1 MEPSTIFFIVCMI
14 VLIYL
19 VYYSYFFSAGN
30 LLSSVV
36 VGNTKTTIKP
46 PVSEIGS
53 MPATATYSVWI
64 NVNDWAYNKIF
75 YKNILTHQD
84 LKKSSV
90 YVSLAPDSNDIN
102 VQVNSGTYTQ
112 GIITNVPLQTWVHL
126 AVVINQKTFDLYLNG
141 KLIQTKLMN
150 NSFTPTPA
158 PNNQIILGGDAITPD
173 IDRDGSSSGSGNDLC
188 FYSGSSTATTGTSC
202 HYTDETTNPGFSGWI
217 TRFNYFQDAKDPQT
231 IWNMYLEGSGV
242 NNFLSNLFGNYGL
255 TVSLTSD
262 GVVSNT
268 ISI

>member
-64 NVNDWAYNKIF
+64 NVNDWNVNKGF
-75 YKNILTHQD
+75 YKNIISYGT
-84 LKKSSV
+84 SV
-90 YVSLAPDSNDIN
+90 YISLAPDTNDVILALKTT
-102 VQVNSGTYTQ
+102 STTPTYTAMTVAKN
-112 GIITNVPLQTWVHL
+112 IPLQTWVHL
-126 AVVINQKTFDLYLNG
+126 AFSLEGATLDTYMNGRIVTTNMVGATTYKTPSSGD
-141 KLIQTKLMN
+141 K
-150 NSFTPTPA
+150 
-158 PNNQIILGGDAITPD
+158 IILAGDNAKPT
-173 IDRDGSSSGSGNDLC
+173 SCSSGGADASTWNSGKTAGC
-188 FYSGSSTATTGTSC
+188 SFASTTTP
-202 HYTDETTNPGFSGWI
+202 NPGFSGWV
-217 TRFNYFQDAKDPQT
+217 TQFQYAQAGTDPQG
-231 IWNMYLEGSGV
+231 IWNIYQQGNGSSMFS
-242 NNFLSNLFGNYGL
+242 NFFGNYGL
-255 TVSLTSD
+255 LIALTNNGVSQNS
-262 GVVSNT
+262 

>member
-1 MEPSTIFFIVCMI
+1 MEPSTIFFIVCII

-36 VGNTKTTIKP
+36 VGNTETIIKP

-53 MPATATYSVWI
+53 MPATATYSIWI
-64 NVNDWAYNKIF
+64 NVNDWNYNKSF
-75 YKNILTHQD
+75 YKNILTHQVVAAE
-84 LKKSSV
+84 KGSV
-90 YVSLAPDSNDIN
+90 YISLDRDSNN
-102 VQVNSGTYTQ
+102 VVVSIRQDNAGTSYVASS
-112 GIITNVPLQTWVHL
+112 IENIPLQTWVHL
-126 AVVINQKTFDLYLNG
+126 AVVVNQKTFDLYLNG
-141 KLIQTKLMN
+141 KLIKTTMLDYVFVPSAASGNQIVLGGIAT
-150 NSFTPTPA
+150 TPTSA
-158 PNNQIILGGDAITPD
+158 CGGSTGLYGSITGCYQSFSDAS
-173 IDRDGSSSGSGNDLC
+173 R
-188 FYSGSSTATTGTSC
+188 
-202 HYTDETTNPGFSGWI
+202 NPGFSGWI

-242 NNFLSNLFGNYGL
+242 NSFLSNLFGNYGL

>member
-1 MEPSTIFFIVCMI
+1 MEPSTIFFIVCII

-36 VGNTKTTIKP
+36 VGNTETIIKP
-46 PVSEIGS
+46 PVSETGII
-53 MPATATYSVWI
+53 PATGTYSLWI
-64 NVNDWAYNKIF
+64 NVNDWAYNKSF
-75 YKNILTHQD
+75 YKNILTHQTLTPD
-84 LKKSSV
+84 QGSV
-90 YVSLAPDSNDIN
+90 SISLDHDSNN
-102 VQVNSGTYTQ
+102 VVVAIRQDNT
-112 GIITNVPLQTWVHL
+112 TNKYISASIDNIPLQTWVHL
-126 AVVINQKTFDLYLNG
+126 AVVVNQKTFDLYLNG
-141 KLIQTKLMN
+141 KLIKTTMLLYVFKP
-150 NSFTPTPA
+150 SPA
-158 PNNQIILGGDAITPD
+158 SGNQIVLGG
-173 IDRDGSSSGSGNDLC
+173 
-188 FYSGSSTATTGTSC
+188 TATTPTSC
-202 HYTDETTNPGFSGWI
+202 NDSFDTTTELSGCGKIFSDVSKKNPGFSGWI

-255 TVSLTSD
+255 SISLTSD